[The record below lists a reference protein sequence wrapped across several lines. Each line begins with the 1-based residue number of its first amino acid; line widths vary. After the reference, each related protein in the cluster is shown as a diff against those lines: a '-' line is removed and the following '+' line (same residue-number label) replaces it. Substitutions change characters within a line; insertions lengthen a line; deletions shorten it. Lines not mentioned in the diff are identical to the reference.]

1 MLLTHARIVMVLVLL
16 VCMQEQITAVLA
28 QMEDT
33 LLLFQIL
40 MVNVILVCP
49 RVLIVSGLEQMT
61 VAAV

>member
-33 LLLFQIL
+33 LLLFQVL
-40 MVNVILVCP
+40 MVDVILVCP